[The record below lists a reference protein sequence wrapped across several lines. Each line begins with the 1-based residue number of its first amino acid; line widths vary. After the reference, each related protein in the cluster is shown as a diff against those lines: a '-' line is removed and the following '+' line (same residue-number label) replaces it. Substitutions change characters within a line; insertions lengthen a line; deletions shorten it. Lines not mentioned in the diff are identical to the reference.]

1 MPEDIFNPEGGTPPS
16 NEAFLEQYVGEG
28 KKFKDVNEL
37 AKAYANADKFIPE
50 LKQDLQTTREFIA
63 EELKKIAVRNAEPPA
78 PNVETGGN
86 QPAPVAPPKDEGED
100 LDTRIAKA
108 LELRDTQS
116 RFQKNASIV
125 QDVLVEQLGSVVK
138 AAEAVVSKAQ
148 ELGLQPSEMKE
159 LAAKSPKAFLATMG
173 LSDTRPM
180 SSSTPASSADVRID
194 NINNGEPKANT
205 YAFYEKLRK
214 SNPSLYGTL
223 KIQQALMKDA
233 MENPD
238 FFNR

>member
-1 MPEDIFNPEGGTPPS
+1 MADDIFNNGETPPT
-16 NEAFLEQYVGEG
+16 EAFLDQYVGEG

-37 AKAYANADKFIPE
+37 AKAYANADQFIPE
-50 LKQDLQTTREFIA
+50 LQKDLKTTREFIA

-78 PNVETGGN
+78 PNVETGGTP
-86 QPAPVAPPKDEGED
+86 PAPVAPPKEDGED

-108 LELRDTQS
+108 LELRDSQA

-125 QDVLVEQLGSVVK
+125 QDVLVEQLGSVEK
-138 AAEAVVSKAQ
+138 AAEAVISKAS

-173 LSDTRPM
+173 INAEVKP
-180 SSSTPASSADVRID
+180 SSFSTPASSGDVRID
-194 NINNGEPKANT
+194 NINLGEPKSNT

-233 MENPD
+233 MDNPD
-238 FFNR
+238 FFKS